1 MMATMISP
9 STLPTTFLDSVPPRS
24 LLLYPSLIDQ
34 TSLSDLEQLVR
45 NRNYHLYRDAV
56 TRIQLDQLILANALI
71 TRLASLLYYA
81 QTLLVRLVVN
91 HSPANDNTSD
101 FTVLTQA
108 AHELRK
114 SITNKYTSSIEEGIR
129 PPSSHRSAQ
138 PGHSSPRSFL
148 DELSPTAST
157 TLLTFL
163 SSVRND
169 PTLIS
174 SRLLQATDHELDSL
188 VSWKPHHHVARLKD
202 SSASRQN
209 SLSAPAISPG
219 DYVMSF
225 HRHDPLFVLTSVI
238 YSAPHDSRSPD
249 YQRRLN
255 TWSSCLAQLI
265 DAKRGDRVIFAV
277 MDIWAGNEWQAAS
290 SFETVVLGF
299 LQDAA
304 KIKGG
309 KEKYDVCDD
318 EDGVDPEMAELFNR
332 TLLEVLEILNGFGGV
347 PASAL
352 EFVHAIFRRCQDKS
366 QAKTILFTNW
376 FIQHFMSQII
386 LYPEVYPI
394 YSFLMTVSRT
404 SRRMLCER

>member
-1 MMATMISP
+1 MATMISP
-9 STLPTTFLDSVPPRS
+9 SSLPTTFLDSVPPQS

-45 NRNYHLYRDAV
+45 NRNYHLYRDVV

-108 AHELRK
+108 AHQLQK
-114 SITNKYTSSIEEGIR
+114 SITKNYTLSIDEGIR
-129 PPSSHRSAQ
+129 SPSSHRSAQ
-138 PGHSSPRSFL
+138 LGYSSPRSFL

-157 TLLTFL
+157 SLLNFL

-188 VSWKPHHHVARLKD
+188 VSWKPHHHVTRLKD
-202 SSASRQN
+202 GTASRQN
-209 SLSAPAISPG
+209 SLSAPAIGPG
-219 DYVMSF
+219 EYVLSF

-238 YSAPHDSRSPD
+238 YSTPHDSRSPD

-277 MDIWAGNEWQAAS
+277 MDIWAGHEWEASS
-290 SFETVVLGF
+290 SFETIILGF

-309 KEKYDVCDD
+309 KDKYDVCDE
-318 EDGVDPEMAELFNR
+318 EDGLNPEMAELLNK
-332 TLLEVLEILNGFGGV
+332 TLLEVLPLLNGFGGI

-352 EFVHAIFRRCQDKS
+352 EFVHAVFRRCQDKM
-366 QAKTILFTNW
+366 QAKTVLFTNW
-376 FIQHFMSQII
+376 FIQHFMSRII
-386 LYPEVYPI
+386 LYPEVYPF
-394 YSFLMTVSRT
+394 YPLLMTVSWT
-404 SRRMLCER
+404 SRRMLRER